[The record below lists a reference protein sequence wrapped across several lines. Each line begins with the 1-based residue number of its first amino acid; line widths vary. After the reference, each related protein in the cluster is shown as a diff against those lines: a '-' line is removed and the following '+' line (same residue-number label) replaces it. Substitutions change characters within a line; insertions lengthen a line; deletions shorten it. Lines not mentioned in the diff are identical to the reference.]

1 MTKTCCVDFDDLC
14 DQTMDRIP
22 TLLELKQKYENFRVT
37 LFTIP
42 MRISDE
48 NIKQLEQYKDW
59 MQLAPHGWRHTRGEC
74 LAWNADEAK
83 AKIEAAWELGID
95 APVFRA
101 PGWLLDGD
109 VYQACQ
115 ELGYVV
121 ASHNVYRVPNTG
133 VPEYVYNIRRG
144 RSFKAVH
151 GHLTDCGFNYI
162 QHMQEAGDLILPNYV
177 FRFPQELAYNVSM
190 EATCAP

>member
-1 MTKTCCVDFDDLC
+1 MTRNCCIDFDDLC
-14 DQTMDRIP
+14 DQSMDEIP
-22 TLLELKQKYENFRVT
+22 VLLALHEKYEQLRVT

-42 MRISDE
+42 KRISAS
-48 NIKQLEQYKDW
+48 NIKALKEYKDW

-74 LAWNADEAK
+74 LAWSAEEARDK
-83 AKIEAAWELGID
+83 ILAAKDMGID

-109 VYQACQ
+109 VYEACK

-121 ASHNVYRVPNTG
+121 ASHEVFRVPNTG
-133 VPEYVYNIRRG
+133 VPEYVYNLSRG
-144 RSFKAVH
+144 RAFKSVH

-162 QHMQEAGDLILPNYV
+162 KDMEAGGELSLPNYV
-177 FRFPQELAYNVSM
+177 FRFPQEIAFVLHA